1 MKLCE
6 RSNVIFI
13 HNEGF
18 PFQLEAQRIYA
29 DFQNQ
34 AWFLISR
41 IDKDNI
47 ADPVIRRRLRYLSVV
62 GPSALPPDQL
72 DRVKNENELS
82 IYYKFNAAEN
92 RK

>member
-1 MKLCE
+1 MMFCE
-6 RSNVIFI
+6 IEIIF
-13 HNEGF
+13 F
-18 PFQLEAQRIYA
+18 FQLEAQRIYA

-47 ADPVIRRRLRYLSVV
+47 RDPVIRRRLRYLSVV

-72 DRVKNENELS
+72 DRVNNYCDTDPFRAKCILC
-82 IYYKFNAAEN
+82 
-92 RK
+92 